1 MPFEAPAE
9 TPVPS
14 QSDAKRVICGVIGGN
29 SDYITAKSLKEEV
42 APILPLGEI
51 TNEKPSSRIRSSY
64 QRRIPHLERGKGRDT
79 CGTLS
84 NLVGNSKSIL
94 VEKREMQVVYD
105 KTDSDLRECARQEEP
120 SQGNEVN
127 RRTDGRKAVVAGD
140 LFFRHTDKEPL
151 IDPRKEYSDFS
162 RIGYFGAK
170 WEGDDRHTF
179 GVAGEEDITAP
190 SHPPETVYSGTGSLP
205 SSLSIHLTS
214 TDSTQSTLSHAHQNG
229 QGSRKRIARA
239 NHRALFRLSSSS
251 SQPNAR
257 SLYGTSRLNH
267 ELPPFYPDGFGYGW
281 YSESQR
287 ETALKYSGRS
297 DYENDCYR
305 VKLNVPDW
313 AQFGHKKRRSLGKQI
328 R

>member
-1 MPFEAPAE
+1 M
-9 TPVPS
+9 
-14 QSDAKRVICGVIGGN
+14 G
-29 SDYITAKSLKEEV
+29 L
-42 APILPLGEI
+42 
-51 TNEKPSSRIRSSY
+51 RID
-64 QRRIPHLERGKGRDT
+64 EG
-79 CGTLS
+79 
-84 NLVGNSKSIL
+84 
-94 VEKREMQVVYD
+94 
-105 KTDSDLRECARQEEP
+105 
-120 SQGNEVN
+120 
-127 RRTDGRKAVVAGD
+127 KAVAAGD
-140 LFFRHTDKEPL
+140 PFFRHADKETP
-151 IDPRKEYSDFS
+151 IDLRKEYSDFS

-170 WEGDDRHTF
+170 WESDDRHTF

-190 SHPPETVYSGTGSLP
+190 SHPPESVYSGTGHLP
-205 SSLSIHLTS
+205 SGLSIHLAP
-214 TDSTQSTLSHAHQNG
+214 TDSTHSTLSHAHQNG

-251 SQPNAR
+251 SQQNVR

-287 ETALKYSGRS
+287 EMALKYSGRF